1 MTFET
6 THEADAEQVTI
17 ILENS
22 IVLKAS
28 LGSKREVKFNATFY
42 ELENE
47 NYELYLIL
55 SRLAKDLLKLTD
67 V

>member
-6 THEADAEQVTI
+6 TCEAEDEQVTL

-22 IVLKAS
+22 TVLKAS
-28 LGSKREVKFNATFY
+28 LGSKREVKFSSSFR